1 MKKKNVRND
10 KKLQLIYDYVK
21 NVTELD
27 IKESSRRREYVD
39 ARALFY
45 VLAKKWTRRSNVDI
59 GSFVDKDHATVIHS
73 EKLFFNTIYKH
84 DNFFKKA
91 FDCFD
96 QEMINHNI
104 IEVIIEDA
112 NDIDFVAKNTK
123 LMQENLKLE
132 DRVKE
137 LSFEIKE
144 YKEKM
149 SGVELLGQY
158 LEGLNDNQLQRLKDK
173 VELMTKVMRQ
183 EKFQEE
189 VKPKEMEG
197 ALL

>member
-1 MKKKNVRND
+1 
-10 KKLQLIYDYVK
+10 
-21 NVTELD
+21 
-27 IKESSRRREYVD
+27 
-39 ARALFY
+39 
-45 VLAKKWTRRSNVDI
+45 
-59 GSFVDKDHATVIHS
+59 
-73 EKLFFNTIYKH
+73 
-84 DNFFKKA
+84 
-91 FDCFD
+91 
-96 QEMINHNI
+96 MINHNI

-123 LMQENLKLE
+123 LMQENIKLE

-149 SGVELLGQY
+149 SSVELLGQY